1 MEKYKFT
8 ICLIIVGLFAAM
20 LVLIP
25 VGYIEQNEA
34 MLATGAILAL
44 ITVLSCI
51 VLIALTN

>member
-8 ICLIIVGLFAAM
+8 IAIIIVCLFAAI
-20 LVLIP
+20 LVLFP

-34 MLATGAILAL
+34 MLATGAVLAL